1 MLKNRYLF
9 LFFFTAFSIK
19 KALKVIISKGCLLSS
34 QLVITYIAI
43 TWATLYFFL
52 NIGLMKI
59 GVWFIMKHTT
69 GLCSCRAWWLLA
81 PNLCS
86 WATRKSQI
94 FHTNHMLG
102 TLVLQF
108 QSTGLPSI
116 FSLVPYLV
124 SGLQNHHFSCLRTL
138 PTQHDSIVFNSFY
151 ENCKHIKALG

>member
-116 FSLVPYLV
+116 FLTAQPCTVSCIWPSESSLFLLTNIANTAWLH
-124 SGLQNHHFSCLRTL
+124 SLQQFLWKL
-138 PTQHDSIVFNSFY
+138 
-151 ENCKHIKALG
+151 